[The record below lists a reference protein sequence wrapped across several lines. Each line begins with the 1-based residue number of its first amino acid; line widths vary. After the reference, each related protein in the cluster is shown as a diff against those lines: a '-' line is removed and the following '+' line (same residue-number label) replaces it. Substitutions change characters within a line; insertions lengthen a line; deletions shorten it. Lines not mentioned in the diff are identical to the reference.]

1 MKWNSKQVEELA
13 EIDAKEGWSISDL
26 DGVLVI
32 GKSAAMLVNALTAY
46 LASGYYIDCYTR
58 SFSDGTLRIYI
69 DK

>member
-1 MKWNSKQVEELA
+1 MKWTSKQVEELA

-26 DGVLVI
+26 DGVLVR

-46 LASGYYIDCYTR
+46 LARDYYIDCYTR

>member
-1 MKWNSKQVEELA
+1 MKWTSKQVEELA

-26 DGVLVI
+26 DGVLVR
-32 GKSAAMLVNALTAY
+32 GKSAAMMVNALTAY
-46 LASGYYIDCYTR
+46 LARGYYIDCYTR